1 MKIRLGT
8 RLLDDKIL
16 KKKTNAISCRELFL
30 QTELSL
36 ASITREIQSGSES
49 TTSFSILWF
58 SSLLYS
64 SQFSPD
70 VNFYRHIAL
79 QICMS
84 DSEIIH

>member
-16 KKKTNAISCRELFL
+16 KINSDAISCRELFL

-49 TTSFSILWF
+49 LYLDPN
-58 SSLLYS
+58 LLYLQHR
-64 SQFSPD
+64 QF
-70 VNFYRHIAL
+70 
-79 QICMS
+79 
-84 DSEIIH
+84 